1 MYISDGGIEMTP
13 NKVVMN
19 TVIAAAISGLLICLI
34 NQGSNLKLDEGK
46 IKDRQL
52 LYHYNVH
59 ELCNGVLA
67 GMVSVTASC
76 NNIDLWAALVIGIV
90 GSGIYMNSK
99 MLLTRYEID
108 DPMQVS

>member
-1 MYISDGGIEMTP
+1 M
-13 NKVVMN
+13 
-19 TVIAAAISGLLICLI
+19 
-34 NQGSNLKLDEGK
+34 
-46 IKDRQL
+46 

-76 NNIDLWAALVIGIV
+76 NNIDLWAALVIGII

-108 DPMQVS
+108 DPMQVSQVHGFCGIWSVLAVGIFDSDKGLIFTGSLDQLRY